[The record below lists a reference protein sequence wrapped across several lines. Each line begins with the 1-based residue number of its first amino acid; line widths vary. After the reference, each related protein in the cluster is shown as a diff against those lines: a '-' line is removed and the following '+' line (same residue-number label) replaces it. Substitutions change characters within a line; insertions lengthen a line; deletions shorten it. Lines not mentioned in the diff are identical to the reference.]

1 MDKAIMTKLSINQQ
15 NQILSD
21 LGKDFSF
28 KDYLKRANQYP
39 LKPNQ
44 LEILQINLGYL
55 CNMECNHC
63 HVDASPRRK
72 EITIK
77 KVLEKCLDVIDNVS
91 SIHAVDLTG
100 GAPEMNP
107 DFKWLIEEL
116 SKRNV
121 ETLVRSNLTIL
132 VEGKFKT
139 YPEFLAKHKVTI
151 VSSLPCYTEQNVDA
165 QRGDGTFVKSI
176 KALKKLN
183 ALGYGQSNDLK
194 LHLVYNP
201 GGASIAGNQQALEN
215 DYKRELKENYGI
227 VFNHLYTITNLPIS
241 RFLEDLLSKNKLQT
255 YVELLANS
263 FNPFASEN
271 VMCKNT
277 LSVDYNGNLY
287 DCDFNQILKIP
298 IASNIK
304 NIMNFD
310 DDMLLNRQIVTSQ
323 HCFGCTAGEGSSCQG
338 ALIPNRI

>member
-1 MDKAIMTKLSINQQ
+1 MDNSITKKITIQEQ
-15 NQILSD
+15 NKILSN
-21 LGKDFSF
+21 LAKDFSF
-28 KDYLKRANQYP
+28 TDYLKRANQYP
-39 LKPNQ
+39 LKPTK

-72 EITIK
+72 EITTK
-77 KVLEKCLDVIDNVS
+77 QVLQKCLDIIDDLDT
-91 SIHAVDLTG
+91 IHTVDLTG

-107 DFKWLIEEL
+107 DFKWLIEQL
-116 SKRNV
+116 SQRNIEV
-121 ETLVRSNLTIL
+121 LVRSNLTIF

-165 QRGDGTFVKSI
+165 QRGDGTFTKSI
-176 KALKKLN
+176 KALNILN
-183 ALGYGQSNDLK
+183 DLGYGKSEDLK

-201 GGASIAGNQQALEN
+201 SGASIAGNQQALEN
-215 DYKRELKENYGI
+215 DYKRELKENYNFD
-227 VFNHLYTITNLPIS
+227 FNQLYTITNLPIS
-241 RFLEDLLSKNKLQT
+241 RFLENLLAKDKLQT
-255 YVELLANS
+255 YTELLANS
-263 FNPFASEN
+263 FNPNAAEN

-277 LSVDYNGNLY
+277 LSVDYDGNLY

-298 IASNIK
+298 MASDIK
-304 NIMNFD
+304 NIMDFD
-310 DDMLLNRQIVTSQ
+310 NESLLKRTIVTNQ

-338 ALIPNRI
+338 ALT

>member
-1 MDKAIMTKLSINQQ
+1 MDKILTKKLSINQQ

-28 KDYLKRANQYP
+28 QDHLKSANQYP
-39 LKPNQ
+39 LKPNH

-72 EITIK
+72 EITTK
-77 KVLEKCLDVIDNVS
+77 QVLLKCLEVIDNVS
-91 SIHAVDLTG
+91 SIHTVDLTG

-107 DFKWLIEEL
+107 NFKWLIEEL

-139 YPEFLAKHKVTI
+139 YPEFLTKHKVTI
-151 VSSLPCYTEQNVDA
+151 VSSLPCYTQQNVDA
-165 QRGDGTFVKSI
+165 QRGDGTFYKSI

-183 ALGYGQSNDLK
+183 KLGYGQSDDLK

-227 VFNHLYTITNLPIS
+227 VFNNLYTITNLPIS

-255 YVELLANS
+255 YVKLLANS
-263 FNPFASEN
+263 FNPYAAEN
-271 VMCKNT
+271 LMCKNT

-287 DCDFNQILKIP
+287 DCDFNQILKKP

-304 NIMNFD
+304 NIMDFD
-310 DDMLLNRQIVTSQ
+310 DAILLKRQIVTNQ

-338 ALIPNRI
+338 ALT